1 MENIELMEIVELFL
15 IKTIHELKEE
25 IEAPNLNFH
34 FDEDGLR
41 LFKHVVYDPFEKE
54 GCWTPNAKKS
64 DIKFLIDRSNDDALT
79 IKIEN
84 SLQFFK
90 YLMNITNSLKVL
102 YKENNNDIDSRNIA
116 ISLMRYIWLRMGIED
131 VENIDM
137 FLEKQLQ
144 FVNNKTFD
152 YKEEKVNRFFDY
164 DVTRKTVV
172 NKTYDETTRSMV
184 FIIKNNEEEY
194 LLPYVLYD
202 IDDNNNCY
210 IYGIQNKDGNKS
222 KAIERKLYKL
232 NKGIEN
238 PDVHPSK
245 VYALILFMDELK
257 KKGITNIIVPCMQV
271 LSYRYHEILSRNVE
285 NSFKA
290 LESAIKEYPN
300 FNDYKNVYSEV
311 KSWYDKVHDKEDK
324 ISYLKTEELINLI
337 YRLTEHRDDIKIIN
351 EVNIDSDS
359 INLRLGKRK

>member
-1 MENIELMEIVELFL
+1 MDNIELMEIVELFL

-54 GCWTPNAKKS
+54 GCWTPNVKKS

-152 YKEEKVNRFFDY
+152 YKEEKVNR
-164 DVTRKTVV
+164 R
-172 NKTYDETTRSMV
+172 MV
-184 FIIKNNEEEY
+184 FTIKNNEEEY

-311 KSWYDKVHDKEDK
+311 KSWYDKVHNKEDK
-324 ISYLKTEELINLI
+324 ISYLKTEELINLM
-337 YRLTEHRDDIKIIN
+337 YRITEHRDDIRIIN
-351 EVNIDSDS
+351 EVNVDSDS